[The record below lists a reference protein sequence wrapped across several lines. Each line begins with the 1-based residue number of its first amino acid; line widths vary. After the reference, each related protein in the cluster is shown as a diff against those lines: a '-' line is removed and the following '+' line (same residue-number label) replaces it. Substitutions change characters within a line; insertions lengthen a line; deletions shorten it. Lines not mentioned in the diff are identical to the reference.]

1 MPNPPIEPIVKD
13 LVEAVQRLFERHPI
27 TPEDYRAA
35 VGFLREVGETGE
47 VPLIMDVFFEAL
59 VVDANNREHKGTS
72 RNVLG
77 PFYLEGAP
85 FIEDGRLVSGNEVG
99 DQLAMSGTI
108 RNLDGEPL
116 AGVEL
121 DVWQADAK
129 GRYSGFSPGP
139 AEMNL
144 RGRMRSGSDGSYTLH
159 TIRPEGYTI
168 PHDGPTGRLLAA
180 LGRHPWR
187 PAHIH
192 LKASH
197 EGYQPITT
205 QVYFSDSKHLD
216 SDVANAVRDDLV
228 CPLTPTEHGYSLEFD
243 VALEPVAHQS
253 TPNVRARG

>member
-1 MPNPPIEPIVKD
+1 MSNPPIEPIVTD
-13 LVEAVQRLFERHPI
+13 LVEAVQRIFETHPI

-35 VGFLREVGETGE
+35 VGFLHEVGEAGE

-59 VVDANNREHKGTS
+59 VVDANNRGRRGTS

-85 FIEDGRLVSGNEVG
+85 LIEDGRLMSEDEAG
-99 DQLAMSGTI
+99 DRLVMSGTV

-116 AGVEL
+116 AGAEL
-121 DVWQADAK
+121 DVWQADAQ
-129 GRYSGFSPGP
+129 GRYSGFNPGP

-144 RGRMRSGSDGSYTLH
+144 RGRLLSGSDGGYELH
-159 TIRPEGYTI
+159 TVRPEGYTI
-168 PHDGPTGRLLAA
+168 PHDGPTGRLLTS

-197 EGYQPITT
+197 EGYQSLTT
-205 QVYFSDSKHLD
+205 QVYFSDSKYLD

-228 CPLTPTEHGYSLEFD
+228 RPLTSAEDGYSLAFD
-243 VALEPVAHQS
+243 VALEPA
-253 TPNVRARG
+253 A